1 MTPKQ
6 VTADEAS
13 LHETI
18 AGTLASQGDWRR
30 AYEHLRVALA
40 LARAEPSIPE
50 QLRREVDRLRRERA
64 EAREESLR
72 DALTAVYN
80 RRYLDQRLE
89 DLLSDARKPVAVA
102 LVDIDL
108 FKNVNDTFG
117 HVVGDQVLRRVAELL
132 REGLPS
138 HAFCARYGGEEFML
152 VLPAVQPD
160 AAVRIAELARARI
173 AEHPWSALCE
183 GLAVTISVGLAYQSG
198 EMSANRRQ
206 VLEAD
211 DLLYAAKHAGRNR
224 VAYRDHA
231 GTRVVE
237 YCP

>member
-6 VTADEAS
+6 VTPGEAS
-13 LHETI
+13 LHESI
-18 AGTLASQGDWRR
+18 AGMLASQGDWRR
-30 AYEHLRVALA
+30 AYQHLRVALD
-40 LARAEPSIPE
+40 LARAEPTIPD

-80 RRYLDQRLE
+80 RRYLDRRLE
-89 DLLSDARKPVAVA
+89 DLLAEVHKPLAVA

-117 HVVGDQVLRRVAELL
+117 HVVGDQVLRRVAGLL
-132 REGLPS
+132 REGLPQ

-152 VLPAVQPD
+152 VLPAVQLE
-160 AAVRIAELARARI
+160 AAVRVAELARARV
-173 AEHPWSALCE
+173 ADHPWSALYD
-183 GLAVTISVGLAYQSG
+183 GLSVTISVGLAYESG
-198 EMSANRRQ
+198 QAIANRGQ

-224 VAYRDHA
+224 VAYRDRA
-231 GTRVVE
+231 GERLIE

>member
-1 MTPKQ
+1 MAPKQ
-6 VTADEAS
+6 VAPGEAS

-18 AGTLASQGDWRR
+18 ADTLAAQGDWRR
-30 AYEHLRVALA
+30 AYEHLRVALD

-72 DALTAVYN
+72 DALTTVYN
-80 RRYLDQRLE
+80 RRYLDRRLD
-89 DLLSDARKPVAVA
+89 DLLSDARKPLAVA
-102 LVDIDL
+102 LVDIDR

-117 HVVGDQVLRRVAELL
+117 HLVGDRVLQHVATLL
-132 REGLPS
+132 RQDLPS
-138 HAFCARYGGEEFML
+138 HGFCARYGGEEFML

-160 AAVRIAELARARI
+160 VAVRVAELARARV
-173 AEHPWSALCE
+173 AEHAWSE
-183 GLAVTISVGLAYQSG
+183 MYPGLSVTISVGLAYESG
-198 EMSANRRQ
+198 EAIASRGQ

-224 VAYRDHA
+224 VAYRDRE
-231 GTRVVE
+231 GTRVIE